1 MRSYR
6 EAVYLV
12 LDSVKSFSDDSIW
25 EDEHIVAQL
34 NKYRAILIK
43 QRYLDKKREIPHA
56 FYQRLNIEINSEG
69 NGKIF
74 KSKSK
79 IPNSIDNQILN
90 TYAYLS
96 TDGFNTDKISFVI
109 PQRFKTSGSNKWLKN
124 NVFACIGVNSYL
136 YLKIPTEELGG
147 FEDLILDTIL
157 DNPLEA
163 NRMSSAPVS
172 DELSLD
178 FPVDEALYQTIIELV
193 IKEIS
198 ILNGLPVDNL
208 NNANDDNQNVPRA
221 QNTGKQ

>member
-6 EAVYLV
+6 EAVYLI

-25 EDEHIVAQL
+25 ENEHIVAQL

-56 FYQRLNIEINSEG
+56 FYQRLNIEINDNDSG
-69 NGKIF
+69 RFF

-96 TDGFNTDKISFVI
+96 TDGFNTNKISFVI
-109 PQRFKTSGSNKWLKN
+109 PQRFETSGSNKWLKN
-124 NVFACIGVNSYL
+124 NMFACIGMDSYL
-136 YLKIPTEELGG
+136 YLKIPTGDLNG
-147 FEDLILDTIL
+147 FETLILDTIL

-163 NRMSSAPVS
+163 NRMSAEPIS

-198 ILNGLPVDNL
+198 TLNGLPVDNL
-208 NNANDDNQNVPRA
+208 NNANDDNQNIPRS
-221 QNTGKQ
+221 QNTGR